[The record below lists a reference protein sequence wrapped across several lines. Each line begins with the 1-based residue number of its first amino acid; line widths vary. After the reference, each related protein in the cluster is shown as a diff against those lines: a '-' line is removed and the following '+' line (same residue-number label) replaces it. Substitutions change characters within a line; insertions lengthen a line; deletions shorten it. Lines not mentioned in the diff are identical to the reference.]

1 MVDKGALRPA
11 FYDDVRSIWQ
21 KKAEEEAKKTG
32 IDVED
37 SALSALSGLSGWE
50 VLKRHIENLKKG
62 LDLKMKEAVASG
74 MSESEI
80 GKSAVMSILAKDM
93 LDSIISKVEDSALVV
108 NEIQNERTE
117 VQRSEKTGS

>member
-1 MVDKGALRPA
+1 MADKGALKPT
-11 FYDDVRSIWQ
+11 FYDDVRSVWQ

-50 VLKRHIENLKKG
+50 VLKEHIENLKKG

-108 NEIQNERTE
+108 EDINNERTKVE
-117 VQRSEKTGS
+117 RAKTGS